1 MGSDRPWRIELDES
15 LCSGMGDCAR
25 IAPDVVELGADGIA
39 VLRAGTTDDPEA
51 LEAVR
56 ACPMAALRAYR
67 ANTGEQ
73 VA

>member
-1 MGSDRPWRIELDES
+1 MTTWRIELDES

-25 IAPDVVELGADGIA
+25 IAPDVIEVGDDGLA
-39 VLRAGTTDDPEA
+39 RLRSGVSDDPDV

-56 ACPMAALRAYR
+56 ACPMAALRALR
-67 ANTGEQ
+67 ADTGEQ

>member
-1 MGSDRPWRIELDES
+1 MTDGPWRIELDET

-25 IAPDVVELGADGIA
+25 IAPDVVELDADGMA
-39 VLRAGTTDDPEA
+39 VLRTGTTDDPMA

-56 ACPMAALRAYR
+56 ACPMAALRALR
-67 ANTGEQ
+67 ASTGEQ